1 MLTKEQEQELILK
14 AQTDIN
20 AFGPLYDAYFSMVF
34 GFIFK
39 RVRDQDT
46 TGELTSIVFMKAM
59 NALPKYKI
67 TGAPFSS
74 WLVQIALN
82 EVRQFQRKNTKRQ
95 TVPLSENDLKA
106 VYDEIDQDS
115 TSERDLS
122 NLVKGLNQL
131 DEEAANYIEL
141 RFFEGRPFAEM
152 AEILGISADNAK
164 VRTYRVLKQL
174 RTIIANFGPTE

>member
-1 MLTKEQEQELILK
+1 MLTKEQEQEHIRK
-14 AQTDIN
+14 AQADIN
-20 AFGPLYDAYFSMVF
+20 AFGPLYDAHFSMVF
-34 GFIFK
+34 GFVFK
-39 RVRDQDT
+39 RIRDQSI

-82 EVRQFQRKNTKRQ
+82 EVRQFQRKNAKRQ

-106 VYDEIDQDS
+106 VYDEMDDDS
-115 TSERDLS
+115 NSERDLS
-122 NLVKGLNQL
+122 NLLKGLNQL

-141 RFFEGRPFAEM
+141 RFFEGRSFGEM

-174 RTIIANFGPTE
+174 RTIMANFGPAE